1 MNEQRFVVSDALW
14 QRLEPDLPFKVSGAG
29 VTARTI
35 AYSWMQS
42 SVRCEPGNRG
52 AIYRLPLVTRRV
64 NSGDEPSPAHS
75 RVFLNAMNRDP
86 DLEYALIDGII
97 VQDHLSAIALAGD

>member
-14 QRLEPDLPFKVSGAG
+14 QRLEPDLPFKVSDAG

-64 NSGDEPSPAHS
+64 NSGDYGDEPSPAHS
-75 RVFLNAMNRDP
+75 RIFLNAMNRDP
-86 DLEYALIDGII
+86 DL
-97 VQDHLSAIALAGD
+97 